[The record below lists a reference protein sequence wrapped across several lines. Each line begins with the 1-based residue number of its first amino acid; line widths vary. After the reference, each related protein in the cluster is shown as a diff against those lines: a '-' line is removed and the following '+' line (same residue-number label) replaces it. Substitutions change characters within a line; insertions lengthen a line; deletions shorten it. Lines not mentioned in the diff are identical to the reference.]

1 MKVVK
6 DALKLPEDGTRPFLV
21 PPAALAY
28 VELVVSWHTLSH
40 HTCLVA
46 TLPCITIQSAWCAV
60 PDPTP
65 ATCDTHQQTL
75 RWLPE
80 ATWCVWAGSCQSLVK
95 GLGLLAAG
103 LLVERAGQSFG
114 EKSVCDVLL

>member
-1 MKVVK
+1 MPK
-6 DALKLPEDGTRPFLV
+6 DGTRPFLV
-21 PPAALAY
+21 PPAALAH
-28 VELVVSWHTLSH
+28 VELVVSWHTLSN

-60 PDPTP
+60 PDPAP

-80 ATWCVWAGSCQSLVK
+80 ATWCVLGWKLPISCQGARLIGSW
-95 GLGLLAAG
+95 AACG
-103 LLVERAGQSFG
+103 ASGTELRPAACPKER
-114 EKSVCDVLL
+114 L